1 MKKFYLLAVALLAM
15 ATSASAQFVQSTTTQ
30 TAQSNTAN
38 FSSALAGMSTAEYAR
53 FYGGYNI
60 VGIEWS
66 DYQSELE
73 KEIPFQKGFTLG
85 YLKATNAV
93 ENMPIFLEYGAN
105 VMYSFGEESKSYY
118 DEYDYYKEKVS
129 INMISVN
136 VPINLSLKY
145 ELNNNLSVAPYVGAN
160 FRFNIASTVKFE
172 AEEKMDGDTY
182 SESFEIDLLDDSDDE
197 AGEVAAGR
205 FQLGLNYGVG
215 VNYNNIYIGIGQTTD
230 LSNIIDIEDEDMT
243 GKFGFTTISV
253 GINF

>member
-1 MKKFYLLAVALLAM
+1 MKKFYLLAVVLLAM

-30 TAQSNTAN
+30 PAQSNTAN
-38 FSSALAGMSTAEYAR
+38 YSSALAGMSTAEYAR

-73 KEIPFQKGFTLG
+73 KVIPFQKGFTLG

-105 VMYSFGEESKSYY
+105 VMYSFGEESETYY
-118 DEYDYYKEKVS
+118 DDYYDYNEKVS

-160 FRFNIASTVKFE
+160 FRFNIASTMKREVE
-172 AEEKMDGDTY
+172 VDGGDTY
-182 SESFEIDLLDDSDDE
+182 SESFDIDMLDDSDDE
-197 AGEVAAGR
+197 AGEIAAGR

-230 LSNIIDIEDEDMT
+230 LSNIIDSEDEEMT

>member
-30 TAQSNTAN
+30 LAQNNTAN
-38 FSSALAGMSTAEYAR
+38 YSSALAGMSTAEYAR

-73 KEIPFQKGFTLG
+73 KVIPFQKGFTLG

-105 VMYSFGEESKSYY
+105 VMYSFGESEMYY
-118 DEYDYYKEKVS
+118 EDFYDYNEKAS

-160 FRFNIASTVKFE
+160 FRFNIASTIKYE
-172 AEEKMDGDTY
+172 AEVYAENTY
-182 SESFEIDLLDDSDDE
+182 SESYDIDMLDDSYDE
-197 AGEVAAGR
+197 AGEAAAGR

-230 LSNIIDIEDEDMT
+230 LSNIMDSEDEEMT

>member
-30 TAQSNTAN
+30 PAQSNTAN
-38 FSSALAGMSTAEYAR
+38 YSSALAGMSTAEYAR

-73 KEIPFQKGFTLG
+73 KVIPFQKGFTLG

-105 VMYSFGEESKSYY
+105 VMYSFGEESETHYE
-118 DEYDYYKEKVS
+118 EYDWWKDKLS

-160 FRFNIASTVKFE
+160 FRFNIASTVKLE
-172 AEEKMDGDTY
+172 VEGETDGDTY
-182 SESFEIDLLDDSDDE
+182 SESYDIDLLDDSDDE
-197 AGEVAAGR
+197 AWVATGR

-230 LSNIIDIEDEDMT
+230 LSNIFDIDDGEST